1 MKPLLFLLLPA
12 VLSAGRLPAEAV
24 VRFANEDCLPGML
37 ESLTPELLVWKS
49 PALDGPVPFF
59 LKRVL
64 DVTLPAVPPGTAA
77 DHVAEVALTNGDT
90 VRGQLVAVTDDAVAL
105 DTWFAGRMEFR
116 LPMVSGVRIEG
127 KSNFL
132 YRGPTGMDGWTQDA
146 SGDPAWSFGRAAFV
160 SQAAGSIARSGV
172 LPDACAVA
180 FDVAWKADAIALK
193 VILFSDEADSANPGT
208 GYEFSFQRGS
218 VYLRNAT
225 TQAFLGSAHSR
236 ALLESDRVRVELRAS
251 RKTGKACL
259 LINGRV
265 TEVWTDT
272 EVARGEFGSCLHFVS
287 QNTLP
292 LRVSNI
298 TVAPWD
304 GVVAEAPGPR
314 AGMIRQF
321 GFQDPDEDEGEPES
335 SLEDEPAAEGN
346 GMELANGDRLQGEV
360 TSIRDGVVAVKTPL
374 GDIELPVARFRTVA
388 LRQVEPERCI
398 RRNGDIRASLADGS
412 SLVFRLDGVG
422 DGALRGSSQN
432 FGNADFRLEAFSRI
446 EFNIYDVDLED
457 KRAVEDW

>member
-1 MKPLLFLLLPA
+1 M
-12 VLSAGRLPAEAV
+12 
-24 VRFANEDCLPGML
+24 
-37 ESLTPELLVWKS
+37 
-49 PALDGPVPFF
+49 
-59 LKRVL
+59 
-64 DVTLPAVPPGTAA
+64 
-77 DHVAEVALTNGDT
+77 
-90 VRGQLVAVTDDAVAL
+90 
-105 DTWFAGRMEFR
+105 
-116 LPMVSGVRIEG
+116 
-127 KSNFL
+127 
-132 YRGPTGMDGWTQDA
+132 
-146 SGDPAWSFGRAAFV
+146 
-160 SQAAGSIARSGV
+160 
-172 LPDACAVA
+172 A

-236 ALLESDRVRVELRAS
+236 ALLESDRVRIELRAS

-321 GFQDPDEDEGEPES
+321 GFQDPEGEGGEGES
-335 SLEDEPAAEGN
+335 SLEEEPAAEGN

-374 GDIELPVARFRTVA
+374 GDTELPVARFRTVV
-388 LRQVEPERCI
+388 LR
-398 RRNGDIRASLADGS
+398 
-412 SLVFRLDGVG
+412 
-422 DGALRGSSQN
+422 
-432 FGNADFRLEAFSRI
+432 
-446 EFNIYDVDLED
+446 
-457 KRAVEDW
+457 